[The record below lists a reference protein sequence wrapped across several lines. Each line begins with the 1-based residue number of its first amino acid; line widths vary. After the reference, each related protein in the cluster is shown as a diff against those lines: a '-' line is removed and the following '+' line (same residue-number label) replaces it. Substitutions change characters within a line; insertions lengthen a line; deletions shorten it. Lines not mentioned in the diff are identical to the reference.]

1 VDEAVLSPSA
11 QTASSADHKPLA
23 VHQGCGR
30 NQGADADVLLARVSR
45 AQYLRRTARPAG
57 IVYWLDDAP
66 LALTAAGLA
75 LQHTAIKSI
84 YAPSF
89 SNLNLP

>member
-1 VDEAVLSPSA
+1 MRQSCRLAPRLQAQPTTSRSPFIKDAV
-11 QTASSADHKPLA
+11 
-23 VHQGCGR
+23 VIRGR
-30 NQGADADVLLARVSR
+30 MPTSYSHGFLARNL
-45 AQYLRRTARPAG
+45 YRRTARPAG
-57 IVYWLDDAP
+57 IVYWLDDAM

-84 YAPSF
+84 YARSF

>member
-1 VDEAVLSPSA
+1 MGRMA
-11 QTASSADHKPLA
+11 TAILGP
-23 VHQGCGR
+23 GF
-30 NQGADADVLLARVSR
+30 LARN
-45 AQYLRRTARPAG
+45 LDRRTARPAG
-57 IVYWLDDAP
+57 IVYWLDDAM

-84 YAPSF
+84 YARSF